1 MFRFSFKIFF
11 AFSNFK
17 LCSKFSPKFYSVLFK
32 ILFVFFGLKFCSS
45 RKLFLSTAAILAN
58 TASECRFVFFFNQ
71 SLIFVHKFSLPRA
84 LLALRQCLPDQL
96 RDITFATC
104 LQEDQSTKHWL
115 NQLLKNL
122 ETGPQQPP
130 TQPGQ
135 PDPRTIGMSPLTS

>member
-1 MFRFSFKIFF
+1 MFKIF
-11 AFSNFK
+11 SE
-17 LCSKFSPKFYSVLFK
+17 
-32 ILFVFFGLKFCSS
+32 ILFSLVQNFLRIFRLKIFFFQKTIFIDRGHSCKY
-45 RKLFLSTAAILAN
+45 
-58 TASECRFVFFFNQ
+58 RFGMSVCFFFNQ
-71 SLIFVHKFSLPRA
+71 SLIFVHKFPLPRA